1 MSTTINP
8 ATTEASNSITTAPLS
23 KAKAATEGLASSITD
38 DSTASGDSFSS
49 ALEKLVDENAVA
61 EEGLMESTNGNV
73 FPTTGKIAETVAEN
87 DRSVLIPGL
96 NAEGVIQNT
105 NAVQAMVSEQPL
117 IADHN
122 VNEVGVK
129 LAPDAGLLSSS
140 KPQSMQIEGKEQGQK
155 PLNSSSISSEL
166 ANTAASLLR
175 QDTLNGSASINGA
188 TIGNLTEGLVN
199 RHGESALFSL
209 DSTTL
214 TTQKNL
220 LTSSLLNAQ
229 LAAMSSPQKDSQTGN
244 LSLESNSN
252 PLSALLSPSSGSV
265 SSSSMS
271 TQPQLSIGERF
282 GQPAWAQGMARQ
294 IVWMANQNINS
305 AELRLNPAHLGSIEV
320 RIDMRDEMITVALN
334 SRHAVVREAMET
346 SLPRLREMLDENGM
360 SLADADIS
368 QQSFAEQ
375 REQNTSD
382 SQGNII
388 SSGSEGNDF
397 INLDEAALHQPTI
410 STAMVDY
417 YI

>member
-1 MSTTINP
+1 
-8 ATTEASNSITTAPLS
+8 
-23 KAKAATEGLASSITD
+23 
-38 DSTASGDSFSS
+38 
-49 ALEKLVDENAVA
+49 
-61 EEGLMESTNGNV
+61 
-73 FPTTGKIAETVAEN
+73 
-87 DRSVLIPGL
+87 
-96 NAEGVIQNT
+96 
-105 NAVQAMVSEQPL
+105 
-117 IADHN
+117 
-122 VNEVGVK
+122 
-129 LAPDAGLLSSS
+129 
-140 KPQSMQIEGKEQGQK
+140 
-155 PLNSSSISSEL
+155 
-166 ANTAASLLR
+166 
-175 QDTLNGSASINGA
+175 
-188 TIGNLTEGLVN
+188 
-199 RHGESALFSL
+199 
-209 DSTTL
+209 
-214 TTQKNL
+214 
-220 LTSSLLNAQ
+220 
-229 LAAMSSPQKDSQTGN
+229 
-244 LSLESNSN
+244 
-252 PLSALLSPSSGSV
+252 
-265 SSSSMS
+265 MS

>member
-105 NAVQAMVSEQPL
+105 NAVQAMA
-117 IADHN
+117 ADHKI
-122 VNEVGVK
+122 NEAGAK
-129 LAPDAGLLSSS
+129 LASDAGLLSSS
-140 KPQSMQIEGKEQGQK
+140 IPQSMQIEGKEQGQK